1 MKKLLPAFALAALLL
16 PACEKDNVGPDGLVK
31 ATQEGKNTGDFLV
44 DGVAFSPRARIS
56 RPGGPSVG
64 AYWDHFKPGDSN
76 FDVSFFR
83 QDDDKRERYLN
94 LKIARVHHPGVY
106 EMAEN
111 VNPFVVA
118 GTSSYIVYTVPYT
131 APIYQPKYVTSKI
144 SPGRVIVTRF
154 DTVARV
160 ISGTFEA
167 RLQEYNGP
175 DSVRITK
182 GRFDLKF

>member
-1 MKKLLPAFALAALLL
+1 MKKLLPALALAALLL

-31 ATQEGKNTGDFLV
+31 ATQEGKDTGDFLV
-44 DGVAFSPRARIS
+44 DGVAFNPRPRVSSPATS
-56 RPGGPSVG
+56 PVG
-64 AYWDHFKPGDSN
+64 AYWDHLYAKDSN
-76 FDVSFFR
+76 FDLSFFR
-83 QDDDKRERYLN
+83 QGDDKKEKSLN
-94 LKIARVHHPGVY
+94 IIMSNVRRAGTYPMIDIA
-106 EMAEN
+106 
-111 VNPFVVA
+111 NPFVIA
-118 GTSSYIVYTVPYT
+118 GAKSYIIYTLPGTYPAIRKQYLT
-131 APIYQPKYVTSKI
+131 GPT
-144 SPGRVIVTRF
+144 SPGEVIITRF

>member
-1 MKKLLPAFALAALLL
+1 MKKLLPALALAALLL

-31 ATQEGKNTGDFLV
+31 ATQEGKDTGDFLV
-44 DGVAFSPRARIS
+44 DGVAFNPRPRVSSPGS
-56 RPGGPSVG
+56 SPVG
-64 AYWDHFKPGDSN
+64 AYWDHIYAKDSN
-76 FDVSFFR
+76 FDLSFFR
-83 QDDDKRERYLN
+83 QGDDKKEKYMNIFLANVRKPGTITLN
-94 LKIARVHHPGVY
+94 DRA
-106 EMAEN
+106 
-111 VNPFVVA
+111 NPYVLA
-118 GTSSYIVYTVPYT
+118 GAKSYILYTIPGPPPSDRRHYLT
-131 APIYQPKYVTSKI
+131 GPT
-144 SPGRVIVTRF
+144 SPGEVIITRF